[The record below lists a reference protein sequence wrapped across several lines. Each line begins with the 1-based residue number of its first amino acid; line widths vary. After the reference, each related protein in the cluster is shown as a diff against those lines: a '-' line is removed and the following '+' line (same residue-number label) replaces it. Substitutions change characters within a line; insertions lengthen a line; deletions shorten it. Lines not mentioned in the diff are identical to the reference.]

1 MNRTYVFREFAET
14 EQTFHVVP
22 YRLHRFRSLLGASV
36 FHRLHEKPLLAVIR
50 TQRIQCPVKIESNQ
64 HGSSSV
70 AHERSIYCQ
79 PMRPQ
84 RDPP

>member
-1 MNRTYVFREFAET
+1 
-14 EQTFHVVP
+14 
-22 YRLHRFRSLLGASV
+22 
-36 FHRLHEKPLLAVIR
+36 LLAVIR